1 VEQTT
6 IRGKLLSAPPSGWQ
20 VPAALQRLYA
30 DAAWLQQLA
39 IDELRPRPGR
49 IRTAVRM
56 AFIAAVG
63 AAMMTALH
71 VGPGLG
77 PVLLW
82 VALYGSS
89 SAFTVSAGLML
100 IAAYAV
106 MLIASVFLA
115 GVLVDFPWM
124 LLPFLAAATA
134 LISYA
139 FKKQGFVG
147 AWFYMV
153 VAFLDTFYLC
163 VFDPQNF
170 GWSVA
175 YTFSGVAVGIAVL
188 VAFDTVLWPD
198 PAEPKLLHSLA
209 DTLDRQRQRLTA
221 IGRAYFDSGAATE
234 WPQPAVVSILP
245 VHLPLLERTRRE
257 IKNPQREAILLAAVT
272 ITERLHIEIE
282 RLLAIARDNVSRD
295 IRARLRPEIEAV
307 LQAIAAAL
315 QQYAREAATGLKVVD
330 DHAYQQCFTKI
341 RASLD
346 ALQAREDLIL
356 DELRSVDAAA
366 VANMVA
372 FTQSLRRIGER
383 LLNHPIGYV
392 YGLAFSKE
400 TNPKTTESG
409 GVDRPLMRYCAKLG
423 LAATLGYVVGV
434 VSHRSEL
441 GVIVWTAVMAGLPT
455 YGATRRKMM
464 LRIVGGVLGGLLALA
479 IIIVV
484 SPNFPSVG
492 AYLLAFF
499 TALFICA
506 YVSLSSGRLA
516 YAGQQG
522 GVSFVVGYAALSPSA
537 NFYEP
542 LWRVWGIFLGLVIL
556 TLVFLLIAPEYAAK
570 AIAPRLADLLHSA
583 LELVRPAERISP
595 ERVQEI
601 DMEATLHVRELLA
614 IAEDARMEGRHS
626 GVNPD
631 RVIDA
636 AGTLRRI
643 VHRLSGMVTARLLHP
658 QPELPPE
665 FREARAECVSA
676 LHQSLQS
683 WLDVLQDEHPDRR
696 RMAEVAA
703 RFAPDRLT
711 LPLGKLHE
719 HLSTS
724 GLRELASWPASARNA
739 LLAEIESYRR
749 LVVLMTELNQ
759 QFAEIPSAT
768 H

>member
-1 VEQTT
+1 MQHLVTE
-6 IRGKLLSAPPSGWQ
+6 
-20 VPAALQRLYA
+20 
-30 DAAWLQQLA
+30 
-39 IDELRPRPGR
+39 ELRPRPGR
-49 IRTAVRM
+49 IRTSVRM

-63 AAMMTALH
+63 AALMAALH

-77 PVLLW
+77 LVILW

-153 VAFLDTFYLC
+153 IAFLDTFYLC

-221 IGRAYFDSGAATE
+221 IGRAYFNAGAAIE
-234 WPQPAVVSILP
+234 WPQPAVSRLP
-245 VHLPLLERTRRE
+245 VHLPLLERARRE
-257 IKNPQREAILLAAVT
+257 TKNPEREAILLAAVT

-282 RLLAIARDNVSRD
+282 RLLAIARDSVSPD

-315 QQYAREAATGLKVVD
+315 QQYAHEAATGLKVVD
-330 DHAYQQCFTKI
+330 DHAHQQCFTKI
-341 RASLD
+341 SASLD

-356 DELRSVDAAA
+356 NELRSVDATA
-366 VANMVA
+366 VSNIAA

-400 TNPKTTESG
+400 TKPKTTEYG
-409 GVDRPLMRYCAKLG
+409 GVDRPLMRHCAKLG

-434 VSHRSEL
+434 VSYRSEL
-441 GVIVWTAVMAGLPT
+441 SVIVWTAVMGGLPT
-455 YGATRRKMM
+455 YGATLRKMI
-464 LRIVGGVLGGLLALA
+464 LRVVGAVIGGLLALA

-499 TALFICA
+499 VVLFICA
-506 YVSLSSGRLA
+506 YVNLSSGRLA
-516 YAGQQG
+516 YAGQQ
-522 GVSFVVGYAALSPSA
+522 
-537 NFYEP
+537 
-542 LWRVWGIFLGLVIL
+542 
-556 TLVFLLIAPEYAAK
+556 
-570 AIAPRLADLLHSA
+570 LA
-583 LELVRPAERISP
+583 
-595 ERVQEI
+595 
-601 DMEATLHVRELLA
+601 
-614 IAEDARMEGRHS
+614 
-626 GVNPD
+626 
-631 RVIDA
+631 
-636 AGTLRRI
+636 
-643 VHRLSGMVTARLLHP
+643 
-658 QPELPPE
+658 
-665 FREARAECVSA
+665 
-676 LHQSLQS
+676 
-683 WLDVLQDEHPDRR
+683 
-696 RMAEVAA
+696 
-703 RFAPDRLT
+703 
-711 LPLGKLHE
+711 
-719 HLSTS
+719 
-724 GLRELASWPASARNA
+724 
-739 LLAEIESYRR
+739 
-749 LVVLMTELNQ
+749 
-759 QFAEIPSAT
+759 
-768 H
+768 

>member
-1 VEQTT
+1 
-6 IRGKLLSAPPSGWQ
+6 
-20 VPAALQRLYA
+20 
-30 DAAWLQQLA
+30 
-39 IDELRPRPGR
+39 
-49 IRTAVRM
+49 M

-63 AAMMTALH
+63 AALMAALH

-82 VALYGSS
+82 VALYGSD
-89 SAFTVSAGLML
+89 SAFTVSGGLML

-115 GVLVDFPWM
+115 GVLVDFPWL
-124 LLPFLAAATA
+124 LLPFLAIAAGS
-134 LISYA
+134 ISYA

-147 AWFYMV
+147 AWSYMV
-153 VAFLDTFYLC
+153 VAFLDTFYLR

-175 YTFSGVAVGIAVL
+175 YSFSGVAVGIGVL
-188 VAFDTVLWPD
+188 VAFDAVLWPD

-209 DTLDRQRQRLTA
+209 DTLDRQRERLVA
-221 IGRAYFDSGAATE
+221 IGRAYFYSGAATE
-234 WPQPAVVSILP
+234 WPQPAVASILH
-245 VHLPLLERTRRE
+245 VHLPLLERAKRE
-257 IKNPQREAILLAAVT
+257 LKNPQREAILLAAVT

-282 RLLAIARDNVSRD
+282 RLLVIARDDVGRD

-307 LQAIAAAL
+307 LQAIAAVL
-315 QQYAREAATGLKVVD
+315 QQYAHQAATGLKAVD
-330 DHAYQQCFTKI
+330 DPAYEVRFKEI
-341 RASLD
+341 GASLD
-346 ALQAREDLIL
+346 ALQTREDLIL
-356 DELRSVDAAA
+356 NQLRSADAAA
-366 VANMVA
+366 VANVGA
-372 FTQSLRRIGER
+372 FTQSLRRMGER

-400 TNPKTTESG
+400 TKSDATGSG
-409 GVDRPLMRYCAKLG
+409 AVDRPLMRYSAKLG

-434 VSHRSEL
+434 ASQRSEL

-455 YGATRRKMM
+455 YGGTLRRMI
-464 LRIVGGVLGGLLALA
+464 LRIAGGVIGGLLALA

-484 SPNFPSVG
+484 SPNFLSL
-492 AYLLAFF
+492 ASYLAAFF
-499 TALFICA
+499 VVLFICA

-522 GVSFVVGYAALSPSA
+522 GIAFVVAYAALSPSA

-570 AIAPRLADLLHSA
+570 AIAPRLAGLIRSA
-583 LELVRPAERISP
+583 LELVRPAAGVSE

-601 DMEATLHVRELLA
+601 DMQATLHMRELLGV
-614 IAEDARMEGRHS
+614 AEDARMEGRHS
-626 GVNPD
+626 RVNPD

-643 VHRLSGMVTARLLHP
+643 VHRLSFMVTARLLHP
-658 QPELPPE
+658 QPALPAE
-665 FREARAECVSA
+665 FQAARDTCETA
-676 LHQSLQS
+676 LRQYLRS
-683 WLDVLQDEHPDRR
+683 WLEVLEDEHGPDRR
-696 RMAEVAA
+696 RITEVAA
-703 RFAPDRLT
+703 RFTPDHLT
-711 LPLGKLHE
+711 LPLEKLRE
-719 HLSTS
+719 HLATS
-724 GLRELASWPASARNA
+724 GLQELASWPASGRSA

-759 QFAEIPSAT
+759 QLAEIPAAIR
-768 H
+768 